1 MTKLLL
7 IEANGN
13 AGEDLLRA
21 AKALGVDTYVAT
33 HADLYE
39 NYPQSSKNLIAGT
52 VFTDFRDLE
61 VARKELAAYGR
72 EVGVD
77 GVITGWE
84 FFSSLATLV
93 AADLE
98 LPSHEPELALAT
110 RNKRVMSEAFS
121 RGGAPAPRTVHAPD
135 ATELAE
141 RIAAAGLEYPLV
153 VKPAENAGSIG
164 VAIVRTADDLADAVG
179 FAQGWPYEFP
189 HGTPLDN
196 TVLAQEYVGG
206 VEFSVESAIVDGEV
220 HHLAVTQKF
229 TTDDNSRAELG
240 HTVPAELSSAD
251 RATLLTSVEA
261 GLAAL
266 GFRNG
271 ISHTEIKLVSP
282 GVAKI
287 IEIGARPPGDH
298 IMKLVEL
305 ATGISEAAAYIE
317 IATGRTPDLAPTE
330 SRAAAIRFLTPPNA
344 GVFRAVTG
352 IPDSEH
358 IVEATVYAEAGK
370 QIGNPTDNVARVG
383 YVIVTAG
390 TTTDVNELANDVVG
404 AVTVT
409 VDRP

>member
-21 AKALGVDTYVAT
+21 AEALGVQTYVAT

-39 NYPQSSKNLIAGT
+39 RYPQSSRDLITGT
-52 VFTDFRDLE
+52 VFTDFSNLE
-61 VARKELAAYGR
+61 QARGELVDYGR

-84 FFSSLATLV
+84 FFSGLSTLV
-93 AADLE
+93 AADLG
-98 LPSHEPELALAT
+98 LPSHDPKFADAV
-110 RNKRVMSEAFS
+110 RNKRAMAEAFDRAS
-121 RGGAPAPRTVHAPD
+121 APAPRTVSAAD
-135 ATELAE
+135 ADALAAL
-141 RIAAAGLEYPLV
+141 IAEAGIEYPLV

-164 VAIVRTADDLADAVG
+164 VSIVRDAADLAGAVE
-179 FAQGWPYEFP
+179 FAQGWPVEFP

-196 TVLAQEYVGG
+196 SVLAQEYVGG
-206 VEFSVESAIVDGEV
+206 VEFSVESAIVDGQV
-220 HHLAVTQKF
+220 RHIAVTQKF

-240 HTVPAELSSAD
+240 HTVPAELSSDD
-251 RATLLTSVEA
+251 RATLLAAVES
-261 GLAAL
+261 GLRAL
-266 GFRNG
+266 GLRHG

-298 IMKLVEL
+298 IMKLVRL
-305 ATGISEAAAYIE
+305 ATGISEAAVYIT
-317 IATGRTPDLAPTE
+317 IAVGRTPDLEPTE
-330 SRAAAIRFLTPPNA
+330 RRAAAIRFLTPPRA
-344 GVFRAVTG
+344 GVFRGVSG
-352 IPDSEH
+352 VPESEH
-358 IVEATVYAEAGK
+358 IVEAEVYAEPGK
-370 QIGNPTDNVARVG
+370 EIGGPTDNVARVG

-390 TTTDVNELANDVVG
+390 SATEVNELANDVVG
-404 AVTVT
+404 AITVE